1 MSASGQGGAGP
12 RVGIVGAGRTR
23 QGLGPFLARWFER
36 GGARIHGV
44 CGRDAGRGRAAAA
57 GLATKLGHDVRA
69 YPDADALARS
79 VDLLVVACPVEGHLA
94 GLDAALAAGVPC
106 LCEKPL
112 TSWRDAEAGLERVA
126 AFRRR
131 GLLLAE
137 NCQWPFALPALA
149 ALHPEALPPGP
160 LHPGLR
166 SLEMRLSPSQPGRA
180 MVEDSLSHVLSLL
193 QALVPL
199 PPEARVRDVS
209 REDGRDDATRDVVRF
224 RVVSGARGVDV
235 ALHLEVCPEQ
245 PRPAW
250 FAVDGV
256 RLDRQIGADY
266 EISFRAADGRTA
278 KVEDPL
284 AALVYGLLDDLSRD
298 DRARTESLADAL
310 ALRLRLYAGV
320 LGGLE
325 R

>member
-1 MSASGQGGAGP
+1 MSASGQVGAGP

-23 QGLGPFLARWFER
+23 QGLGPFLAHWFER
-36 GGARIHGV
+36 GGAQVHGV
-44 CGRDAGRGRAAAA
+44 SGRDAGRARAAAA
-57 GLATKLGHDVRA
+57 ALAMKLGHDVRA
-69 YPDADALARS
+69 YPDAGALARS

-137 NCQWPFALPALA
+137 NCQWPFALRALD
-149 ALHPEALPPGP
+149 ALHPDAL
-160 LHPGLR
+160 LSDLC
-166 SLEMRLSPSQPGRA
+166 SLEMRLSPAQPGRA

-199 PPEARVRDVS
+199 PPEARVRDVT
-209 REDGRDDATRDVVRF
+209 RQDGRDAAARDVARF
-224 RVVSGARGVDV
+224 RVVAGARSIDV

-256 RLDRQIGADY
+256 RLDRQIDDDY
-266 EISFRAADGRTA
+266 EISFRAADGRAA

-284 AALVYGLLDDLSRD
+284 GALVYGLLDDLSRD

-325 R
+325 RRART